1 MNLLVI
7 SGSTRRDSLNTRL
20 ARLVRDLRPA
30 DTVTIIKDLNT
41 LPFYDADLEEAAG
54 FPPAVAALRER
65 VAVADVVVAVTPEY
79 NGTIPGVLGNAID
92 WLSRPP
98 GGSVL
103 DAKPTLVLSAS
114 PSRSG
119 GIRAAQH
126 LRAVLTDVGA
136 DVADRGMSVPSA
148 HRRLNVRAK
157 VDPELAASLADL
169 LGQTLDR
176 RRPAPSRA
184 STDINAA

>member
-30 DTVTIIKDLNT
+30 DTVTIINDLNT

-65 VAVADVVVAVTPEY
+65 VAVADMVVAVTPEY

-114 PSRSG
+114 PSNGHQRRVTDCALSARHGVEHTKIHQPLRTTRSKQ
-119 GIRAAQH
+119 R
-126 LRAVLTDVGA
+126 
-136 DVADRGMSVPSA
+136 
-148 HRRLNVRAK
+148 
-157 VDPELAASLADL
+157 
-169 LGQTLDR
+169 
-176 RRPAPSRA
+176 
-184 STDINAA
+184 